1 MHVLGVVKITRAKPF
16 FEDEISDAYLINPIF
31 KEKASKDADLF
42 LRRHEFIWMAYFM
55 EILLNETLFC
65 IVTIFR
71 ANQTTYSYE

>member
-1 MHVLGVVKITRAKPF
+1 M
-16 FEDEISDAYLINPIF
+16 LILLTLFF
-31 KEKASKDADLF
+31 KEKASKDEDLF

-55 EILLNETLFC
+55 EILLNETLFW